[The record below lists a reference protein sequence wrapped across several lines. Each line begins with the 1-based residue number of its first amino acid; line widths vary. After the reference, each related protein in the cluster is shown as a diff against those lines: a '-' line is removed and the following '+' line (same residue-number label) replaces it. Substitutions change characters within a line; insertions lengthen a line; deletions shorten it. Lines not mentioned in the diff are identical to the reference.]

1 MRFLFPFVF
10 LICTIPCF
18 SLETGY
24 ASWYG
29 GKFHGRITA
38 NGEVYDMN
46 KLTAAHKTL
55 PFGTFVKVVN
65 IDNGKSIVVKIND
78 RGPFV
83 EGRIIDLSRAAAEKI
98 DMLKTGIARV
108 FIEVVP
114 GAEDKEFLYSI
125 QIGSY
130 SEQKNAIHLRDF
142 LKEKGFTVTIEVSSN
157 GFHRVI
163 VTDIEY
169 NSLQPL
175 LKELADVGFIHVL
188 VKRKEQPGQK
198 SPG

>member
-1 MRFLFPFVF
+1 MKIFFICLFVLNAVLCPG
-10 LICTIPCF
+10 
-18 SLETGY
+18 LEMGY

-29 GKFHGRITA
+29 GKFHGRLTA

-46 KLTAAHKTL
+46 KLSAAHKTL
-55 PFGTFVKVVN
+55 PFGTSVRVIN
-65 IDNGKSIVVKIND
+65 IENGKSIVVKIND

-108 FIEVVP
+108 IVEVVSHSHP
-114 GAEDKEFLYSI
+114 RNFLYYV

-130 SEQKNAIHLRDF
+130 AQPENARDVEELF
-142 LKEKGFTVTIEVSSN
+142 KETEWTVAVEVTDR

-163 VTDIEY
+163 IRDVYFET
-169 NSLQPL
+169 LPAL
-175 LKELADVGFIHVL
+175 MKELSDLGIHQVL
-188 VKRKEQPGQK
+188 ITKKKRKE
-198 SPG
+198 